1 VQFRSSDLE
10 STDKIKYRVELRD
23 DLQQI
28 SIRIFG
34 VIEGGRQMKK
44 KIVQKGNI

>member
-1 VQFRSSDLE
+1 MCNSDLE
-10 STDKIKYRVELRD
+10 STYKIKYRVELRD
-23 DLQQI
+23 NLQQQI